1 MMYLGWMNDWSSP
14 SIERRQ
20 PVSRSKKRTPVIKQG
35 KGADG
40 KRAANRK
47 VRQLKDLPTGK
58 SKQYK
63 RFYPQWDVWD
73 FRFYLSE
80 RSIEIAG
87 KKRLRK

>member
-1 MMYLGWMNDWSSP
+1 MNHWSSP
-14 SIERRQ
+14 SREGRYLVGR
-20 PVSRSKKRTPVIKQG
+20 SRKRAPVIKQG

-47 VRQLKDLPTGK
+47 VRQLKDLPAGK

-73 FRFYLSE
+73 FRFYMSE
-80 RSIEIAG
+80 RSIEMAG